1 MQRTVLTVLM
11 LGLIATIGS
20 VVAVRIS
27 SLPSFFEE
35 PGAQIYLLQLAGML
49 VVYVVATLWVGSRR
63 GETWRLVLRIAL
75 LFGLVTGALEALAIG
90 IEDSAAGLSSK
101 SWQIIET
108 LGIFTL
114 WAAAG
119 LWVARRLKS
128 IKAGLLAS
136 VSCAMVC
143 MVLGVTAGVII
154 ELFALPTAPSTVV
167 TWEEFKRSGWTD
179 PVAFQVANTL
189 DSAFSHLLLAPVVAI
204 MFGAIG
210 SALGRLMPT
219 SMLSRTY

>member
-136 VSCAMVC
+136 VSCSNGLHGPWRNCRRDHRV
-143 MVLGVTAGVII
+143 VR
-154 ELFALPTAPSTVV
+154 SSHRTVYSCDV
-167 TWEEFKRSGWTD
+167 GRVQAQRLDRS
-179 PVAFQVANTL
+179 
-189 DSAFSHLLLAPVVAI
+189 SCFS
-204 MFGAIG
+204 
-210 SALGRLMPT
+210 GREHA
-219 SMLSRTY
+219 